1 MANPDFEIVPFVF
14 QPAQDER
21 GVQAWEAWEGE
32 RRGGGASPRPAR
44 ASRAVPARPQRRPPP
59 PRPSPRP
66 RPRPP
71 ALRRPLDASRFVGWP
86 DTREPAE
93 PREPCIC
100 PAHGTEY
107 VRWVQSALNRIEGLA
122 LPVDGVMSAAAR
134 SALRGFQG
142 RNNLAVDG
150 IAGPD
155 TEQALRDA
163 GRPAD
168 AGSAQPA
175 PAAEEGESYEFESL
189 EFESSTSPSTRSTM
203 PTLRKGAR
211 GTAVADLQRRLAAA
225 GFSAGAVDG
234 IFGSLTDAA
243 VRSFQRARRLLVDGV
258 VGPQTWG
265 ALPRAAPGTPGG
277 GAPAVPATPYPAPPT
292 APASGLRAR
301 IVQAALQEWQRWG
314 NGSVTES
321 DPAMRSVLENYWRAA
336 TGAPPPAA
344 NWWEPYWSA
353 VFISWVMRQAGA
365 GNQFAYS
372 SAHTDYV
379 AAAKRNRIAGNSNP
393 FKAYRISEM
402 ALRPGDLVCA
412 ERSSSGVTYDNVDD
426 GRFRSSHCDV
436 VVEAQAGRIVVVG
449 GNVSDTVGRK
459 TISVDSAGKLLGSPY
474 YAVLRSGA

>member
-14 QPAQDER
+14 RPTQDELCWEDWEDERPR
-21 GVQAWEAWEGE
+21 GA
-32 RRGGGASPRPAR
+32 ASPRPAR
-44 ASRAVPARPQRRPPP
+44 ATRATPA
-59 PRPSPRP
+59 RP
-66 RPRPP
+66 RPRPSKP
-71 ALRRPLDASRFVGWP
+71 SRPRPPVSRQRLDASRSVGWP
-86 DTREPAE
+86 DPREPAE

-122 LPVDGVMSAAAR
+122 LPVDGVMSAATR

-142 RNNLAVDG
+142 RNNLPADG

-155 TEQALRDA
+155 TEQVLRDA
-163 GRPAD
+163 GRTGD
-168 AGSAQPA
+168 AGTAQPE
-175 PAAEEGESYEFESL
+175 PAAEEEGEVDGSSESYGFETLAFESPTL
-189 EFESSTSPSTRSTM
+189 

-243 VRSFQRARRLLVDGV
+243 VRSFQGARRLMVDGV

-265 ALPRAAPGTPGG
+265 ALPRAAPSTPGG
-277 GAPAVPATPYPAPPT
+277 GAPTVPSTPYPAPPT

-314 NGSVTES
+314 NGSITES

-365 GNQFAYS
+365 GNQFQYS

-379 AAAKRNRIAGNSNP
+379 AAAKRNRVAGNSNP
-393 FKAYRISEM
+393 FKAYRISEA

-412 ERSSSGVTYDNVDD
+412 ERSSSGVSYDNVDD
-426 GRFRSSHCDV
+426 GSFRSSHCDV
-436 VVEAQAGRIVVVG
+436 VVEAQAGRVVVVG
-449 GNVSDTVGRK
+449 GNVSNTVGRK
-459 TISVDSAGKLLGSPY
+459 TITVNSAGKLLGLPY